1 MMELCEKVEI
11 MAVKNVNI
19 MSLNCSKCEVYQFP
33 MDLNFF
39 DEPKLF

>member
-19 MSLNCSKCEVYQFP
+19 MSLNCSKCESVSISNG
-33 MDLNFF
+33 L
-39 DEPKLF
+39 ELFR